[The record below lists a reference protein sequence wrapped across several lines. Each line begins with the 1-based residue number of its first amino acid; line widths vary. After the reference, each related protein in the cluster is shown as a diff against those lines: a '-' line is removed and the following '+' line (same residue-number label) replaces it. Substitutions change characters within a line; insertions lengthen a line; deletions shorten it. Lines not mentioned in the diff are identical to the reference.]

1 MLVLALDVGTS
12 SARARVYD
20 ERGRARPG
28 AEGHVVY
35 EPRTTPDGG
44 VELDANSLIDAVA
57 RAIDECLAG
66 CGKPARDIAGVGAS
80 VFWHSLLGLDGS
92 GRALIPV
99 LTWADTRSA
108 AAAQTL
114 RRELDEGAVHQRT
127 GAPIHSTFFPAKL
140 RWLRETQPEVFRRA
154 ARWCGFAELL
164 QARLTGS
171 LQCSLSMASGTGLLD
186 QERGGW
192 DRAMLEA
199 AGISADAL
207 PPIDD
212 EAAPGLIAP
221 WSERWPALARVPW
234 YPAHGDGACSNI
246 GSGCSG
252 PDRIALNV
260 GTSAALRVV
269 LPEGLGAHRAT
280 PAGLWRYR
288 VDGRRALVGGAT
300 SEGGNVLAWCRKTL
314 ALPAGDA
321 ALEQALAAVPPDG
334 HGLTA
339 LPFLASAAQAGGPR
353 RAPRWPSCR
362 WPRMPWRSPV
372 RCSRRWRSGWPRST
386 TGCVLSPPPTT
397 GWSARAAPSGTL
409 PPGHRSSRTRS
420 ACRSGWART
429 RRPPPGEPPCSRSK
443 RSGSRPPRRPIRPGS
458 CARTRPIM
466 RGTGRPVRGSYG
478 STTTLSAFRTPE
490 RIDAAGPCES
500 RSAATTPAF
509 RSKNPW

>member
-339 LPFLASAAQAGGPR
+339 LPFLAGE
-353 RAPRWPSCR
+353 
-362 WPRMPWRSPV
+362 RSPG
-372 RCSRRWRSGWPRST
+372 WRPE
-386 TGCVLSPPPTT
+386 
-397 GWSARAAPSGTL
+397 ARAALAELSLATDAVEIARALLEAVALRLAEIYDRLRPLAAADHRVVGSGGAL
-409 PPGHRSSRTRS
+409 GHSPTWAQVIADAIGVPIGLGTDAEAS
-420 ACRSGWART
+420 ARGAAVLALEALGVEA
-429 RRPPPGEPPCSRSK
+429 PPPADPARIL
-443 RSGSRPPRRPIRPGS
+443 RPDPANH
-458 CARTRPIM
+458 ARYR
-466 RGTGRPVRGSYG
+466 
-478 STTTLSAFRTPE
+478 
-490 RIDAAGPCES
+490 AARARQLRLYDNIVGFQDS
-500 RSAATTPAF
+500 
-509 RSKNPW
+509 